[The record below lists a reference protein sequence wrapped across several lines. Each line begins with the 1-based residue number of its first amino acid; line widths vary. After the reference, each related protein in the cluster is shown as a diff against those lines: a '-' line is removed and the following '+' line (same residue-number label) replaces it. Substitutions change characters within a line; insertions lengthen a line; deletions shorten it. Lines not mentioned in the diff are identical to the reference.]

1 MCYFCH
7 MDRELTLEETAALAP
22 AAQKTASRAP
32 LHLYLVGGAAFI
44 WSLLAVFDFLAIITR
59 YAPYVGQLPDLT
71 QAFIYETPFWVWG
84 LRGVAVFASM
94 AGAVL
99 LLRRRA
105 AAVRVM
111 ALSATATILSIG
123 FSFARPVP
131 DDSMAVFGVCIVVV
145 SVVLLH
151 YAQTVARRGVLS

>member
-1 MCYFCH
+1 
-7 MDRELTLEETAALAP
+7 MDRELTLKETVALAP
-22 AAQKTASRAP
+22 AAPKNAPRAP
-32 LHLYLVGGAAFI
+32 LHLYLIGGAAFI

-59 YAPYVGQLPDLT
+59 YAPYVGQLPEMT
-71 QAFIYETPFWVWG
+71 QVFIYETPFWVWG
-84 LRGVAVFASM
+84 LRAVAVFASL

-99 LLRRRA
+99 LLRRRKV
-105 AAVRVM
+105 AVQVM
-111 ALSATATILSIG
+111 ALAATATILSIG

-151 YAQTVARRGVLS
+151 YAQTIARRGVLS